1 MNVPGL
7 KSQTLL
13 INSRL
18 PKDISKEFFLCLKR
32 TKTEGGREEYVERIT
47 YKYFILEMW
56 FFNKIHRYPQWR
68 NPSVSRFSN
77 PAFFCYVH
85 MCVCVYIL
93 VCVCVCFKGGISSLK
108 SKKRNRKKIRAIL
121 LIVFFLLFPW

>member
-18 PKDISKEFFLCLKR
+18 PKDISKEFFPCLKR
-32 TKTEGGREEYVERIT
+32 TKTEGGREEQVERII

-56 FFNKIHRYPQWR
+56 FKKKHSEIPL
-68 NPSVSRFSN
+68 
-77 PAFFCYVH
+77 
-85 MCVCVYIL
+85 MEE
-93 VCVCVCFKGGISSLK
+93 
-108 SKKRNRKKIRAIL
+108 SKYK
-121 LIVFFLLFPW
+121 

>member
-56 FFNKIHRYPQWR
+56 FF
-68 NPSVSRFSN
+68 
-77 PAFFCYVH
+77 
-85 MCVCVYIL
+85 
-93 VCVCVCFKGGISSLK
+93 
-108 SKKRNRKKIRAIL
+108 KKIQI
-121 LIVFFLLFPW
+121 PSMKESKCK

>member
-47 YKYFILEMW
+47 YKYFILEM
-56 FFNKIHRYPQWR
+56 
-68 NPSVSRFSN
+68 
-77 PAFFCYVH
+77 
-85 MCVCVYIL
+85 
-93 VCVCVCFKGGISSLK
+93 
-108 SKKRNRKKIRAIL
+108 
-121 LIVFFLLFPW
+121 